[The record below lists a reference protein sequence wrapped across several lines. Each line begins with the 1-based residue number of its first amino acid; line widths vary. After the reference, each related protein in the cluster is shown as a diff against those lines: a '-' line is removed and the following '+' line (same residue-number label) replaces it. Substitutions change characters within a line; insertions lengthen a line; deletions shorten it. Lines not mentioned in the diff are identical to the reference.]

1 MISNSIDAFVNRWQA
16 ADGKEI
22 ANPQPFLAELCDL
35 LGVERPR
42 PASHDPAENIY
53 AFERT
58 VTFHNG
64 DGTESTGRIDLYK
77 QGCFVLESKSLRQTP
92 ESPGWKG
99 RMLRAHGQASQ
110 YVRALPP
117 DEGRPPFILLLDV
130 GQSVIEIHSE
140 FSRTG
145 GAYVPFP
152 DPRSHRLTLGDLR
165 DEAIR
170 ERLSKVWTD
179 PLSLDPSRRSAKVTK
194 EIARLLGEL
203 AEQLEEHGKD
213 PDEVASFLKRCL
225 FTMFAE
231 DTKLLPEHSF
241 TDLLEQAAGYPQHFP
256 RLLSGLWG
264 EMDRGGFS
272 VLLRADILRFNGGL
286 FAEHDAIAL
295 TKEQILLLQLATEQD
310 WREVEPAIFGTLL
323 QRALDPVERH
333 QLGAHYTPRAYVERL
348 VMPTVIEPLRDEW
361 KYAHAAAIELDRQGK
376 HDEALTEL
384 RHFRDRL
391 VHVRVLDP
399 ACGSGNFL
407 YVTLEHLKRLEGE
420 VLNTIAEFG
429 SSQEHLEMAG
439 VTVDPRQML
448 GIEKNPRAARIA
460 EAVLWIGYLQWHF
473 RTRGDVNPPQPVL
486 KNYKNIEHRD
496 ALLDWDKVEY
506 VTDERGIPKTRWDGK
521 TMKTHPVTGERVPD
535 ESAQAV
541 EERYVNPR
549 KAAWPEADFV
559 VGNPPFIGT
568 SNLRRSLGDGYTDA
582 VRQTYK
588 QVPESAD
595 YVMYWWH
602 IAAGLACEAK
612 IKRFGLITTNS
623 LRQTFNRRVVQHH
636 MGQKKPLSL
645 VFAVPDHP
653 WVDTADGADVRIAMT
668 VGEGGEHVGELAN
681 VIEETDGQGEG
692 VDVALNTREGK
703 LHSDLRAGVDTTAC
717 HKLSAHD
724 LISSP
729 GVKLH
734 GAGFIVTPQEAAKLG
749 LGQTRGLERHIR
761 HYRNGRD
768 LTQIPRGVMVI
779 DLQGLSADEVRA
791 LYPDVYQ
798 RVRERVKPERDN
810 NLEAYRRDNWW
821 VFGRKHTELRLALAK
836 LHRYISTVETSKHRF
851 FIFLDESI
859 LPDNKLINICLEGSF
874 HLGVLS
880 SRIHVTWS
888 LVTGS
893 RLGVGNDPVYVKT
906 RCFETYPFP
915 DPTET
920 QRQQIR
926 DLAEQLDTRRKHRQQ
941 LHPKLTLT
949 GIYNVLEKLRSGEE
963 LTDADKLIHEQGLV
977 TVIGELHDELDTA
990 ALDAYGWGDL
1000 APALVGKPG
1009 GTTPSAHKSPAQIA
1023 AEEDLLGRLVKLNAE
1038 RAAEEE
1044 QGLVRWLR
1052 PEFQAPEQPAATQK
1066 DLIPGLVLDET
1077 VAAMTAKKSWPKSLT
1092 EQFKALKTALAEH
1105 PAPLGAEQLART
1117 FKRAQTRRVSE
1128 LLTTLVALGQAR
1140 SVEGGRFT
1148 SVRGPPARPIFSL
1161 LLTAR
1166 CVDVAHVSRHAAS
1179 PEWRHNRGR
1188 KSMLHS
1194 RTDLT
1199 PPFTS
1204 KTLHALRNHHNRSSR

>member
-1 MISNSIDAFVNRWQA
+1 MRPARRRA
-16 ADGKEI
+16 A
-22 ANPQPFLAELCDL
+22 
-35 LGVERPR
+35 R
-42 PASHDPAENIY
+42 PASHDPAENSY
-53 AFERT
+53 VFERT
-58 VTFHNG
+58 VIFHNG

-99 RMLRAHGQASQ
+99 RMLRAHGQASH

-117 DEGRPPFILLLDV
+117 GEGRPPFILLLDV
-130 GQSVIEIHSE
+130 GQSVIEVHSE

-152 DPRSHRLTLGDLR
+152 DPRSHRLTLDDLR
-165 DEAIR
+165 NETVRD
-170 ERLSKVWTD
+170 RLSKIWTD

-203 AEQLEEHGKD
+203 AEQLEEQGKD
-213 PDEVASFLKRCL
+213 PDEVASFLMRCL

-231 DTKLLPEHSF
+231 DAKLLPEHSF
-241 TDLLEQAAGYPQHFP
+241 TDLLEQAAGDPQHFP
-256 RLLSGLWG
+256 RLLTGLWG

-272 VLLRADILRFNGGL
+272 VLLRTDILRFNGGL
-286 FAEHDAIAL
+286 FAEHDALAL
-295 TKEQILLLQLATEQD
+295 TKEQILLLQLAAEQD
-310 WREVEPAIFGTLL
+310 WRAVEPAIFGTLL
-323 QRALDPVERH
+323 ERALDPVERH
-333 QLGAHYTPRAYVERL
+333 RLGAHYTPRAYVERL
-348 VMPTVIEPLRDEW
+348 VMPAIIEPLRDEW

-496 ALLDWDKVEY
+496 ALLDWDKIEY

-521 TMKTHPVTGERVPD
+521 TMKTHPVTGEQVPD
-535 ESAQAV
+535 DSAQAV

-549 KAAWPEADFV
+549 QATWPEADFV

-568 SNLRRSLGDGYTDA
+568 SNMRRSLGDGYTDA
-582 VRQTYK
+582 VRRTYK

-602 IAAGLACEAK
+602 IAAGMAREGK

-668 VGEGGEHVGELAN
+668 VAEGGEHVGQLAS
-681 VIEETDGQGEG
+681 VIEEADGQGEG
-692 VDVALNTREGK
+692 VDVVLETREGK
-703 LHSDLRAGVDTTAC
+703 LHPDLRVGQAVSLASRLT
-717 HKLSAHD
+717 SNSR
-724 LISSP
+724 ISSR
-729 GVKLH
+729 GMQLF
-734 GAGFIVTPQEAAKLG
+734 GSGFIVTPDEASELG
-749 LGQTRGLERHIR
+749 LGRVADLERYIR
-761 HYRNGRD
+761 QYRNGRD
-768 LTQIPRGVMVI
+768 LTQTPRGVMVI
-779 DLQGLSADEVRA
+779 DLFGLSAEEVRGR
-791 LYPDVYQ
+791 YPEVYQ
-798 RVRERVKPERDN
+798 RIVERIKPERDAKSHSKDGAGYAR
-810 NLEAYRRDNWW
+810 LWW
-821 VFGRKHTELRLALAK
+821 LFGKPRQELRKYCADLR
-836 LHRYISTVETSKHRF
+836 RYIATVETSKHRF
-851 FIFLDESI
+851 FVFLDESI
-859 LPDNKLINICLEGSF
+859 LPDNMLVNVASDDAF
-874 HLGVLS
+874 HLGTLS
-880 SRIHVTWS
+880 SRAHVAWALAAGGT
-888 LVTGS
+888 LED
-893 RLGVGNDPVYVKT
+893 RPRYNKT
-906 RCFETYPFP
+906 RCFEAFPFP

-926 DLAEQLDTRRKHRQQ
+926 DLAEQLDARRKHRQK

-949 GIYNVLEKLRSGEE
+949 GMYNVLEKLRSGEE

-977 TVIGELHDELDTA
+977 TVIGELHDELDA
-990 ALDAYGWGDL
+990 AVLDAYGWGDL

-1009 GTTPSAHKSPAQIA
+1009 GTTPSAHKSPEQLA
-1023 AEEDLLGRLVKLNAE
+1023 AEENLLGRLVKLNAE
-1038 RAAEEE
+1038 RVAEEG
-1044 QGLVRWLR
+1044 QGIVRWLR

-1077 VAAMTAKKSWPKSLT
+1077 VAGVTAKKSWPKSLT
-1092 EQFKALKTALAEH
+1092 EQFKTLKTALAEH

-1148 SVRGPPARPIFSL
+1148 SV
-1161 LLTAR
+1161 
-1166 CVDVAHVSRHAAS
+1166 
-1179 PEWRHNRGR
+1179 
-1188 KSMLHS
+1188 
-1194 RTDLT
+1194 
-1199 PPFTS
+1199 
-1204 KTLHALRNHHNRSSR
+1204 

>member
-1 MISNSIDAFVNRWQA
+1 MTCSASSV
-16 ADGKEI
+16 
-22 ANPQPFLAELCDL
+22 
-35 LGVERPR
+35 
-42 PASHDPAENIY
+42 PASRDPAENSY
-53 AFERT
+53 VFERT

-99 RMLRAHGQASQ
+99 RMLGAHGQASK

-117 DEGRPPFILLLDV
+117 EEGRPPFILLLDV

-165 DEAIR
+165 DQAIR
-170 ERLSKVWTD
+170 ERLGKLWTD
-179 PLSLDPSRRSAKVTK
+179 PLSLDPSRLSAKVTR

-203 AEQLEEHGKD
+203 AEQLEEQGKD
-213 PDEVASFLKRCL
+213 PDEVASFLMRCL

-231 DTKLLPEHSF
+231 NTKLLPEHSF
-241 TDLLEQAAGYPQHFP
+241 NDLLEQAAGDPQHFP

-272 VLLRADILRFNGGL
+272 VLLRTDIPRFNGGL
-286 FAEHDAIAL
+286 FAEHDALAL
-295 TKEQILLLQLATEQD
+295 TKQQILLLQRAAEQD

-323 QRALDPVERH
+323 ERALDPVERH
-333 QLGAHYTPRAYVERL
+333 QLGAHYTPRVYVERL
-348 VMPTVIEPLRDEW
+348 VMPAIIEPLRDEW

-376 HDEALTEL
+376 HGEALIEL
-384 RHFRDRL
+384 RRFRDRL

-429 SSQEHLEMAG
+429 SSQEHFETAG

-473 RTRGDVNPPQPVL
+473 RTSRNVKPPLPVL

-521 TMKTHPVTGERVPD
+521 TMKTHAVTGERVPD

-568 SNLRRSLGDGYTDA
+568 SSMRRRLGDGYTDA
-582 VRQTYK
+582 VRKTYK

-602 IAAGLACEAK
+602 IAAGLAREGK

-653 WVDTADGADVRIAMT
+653 WVDSTDGADVRIAMT
-668 VGEGGEHVGELAN
+668 VGEGGEYVGELAS
-681 VIEETDGQGEG
+681 VIEETGGQGEG
-692 VDVALNTREGK
+692 VDVVLETCEGK
-703 LHSDLRAGVDTTAC
+703 LHSDLRVGVDTAIARNLIASSELTAM
-717 HKLSAHD
+717 
-724 LISSP
+724 

-734 GAGFIVTPQEAAKLG
+734 GSGFIVSANEATQLG
-749 LGQTRGLERHIR
+749 LGTEPGLERHICEF
-761 HYRNGRD
+761 RNGRD
-768 LTQIPRGVMVI
+768 LAQTPRNAKVI
-779 DLQGLSADEVRA
+779 DLFGLSESQVRYR
-791 LYPDVYQ
+791 YPAVYQ
-798 RVRERVKPERDN
+798 WILHRVKPDRD
-810 NLEAYRRDNWW
+810 AKAHTKDGAGYARYWW
-821 VFGRKHTELRLALAK
+821 VFGKPRQELQIALKGLTRYLATVRTAR
-836 LHRYISTVETSKHRF
+836 HRVFQFLPSHVVSESKIVVVASDDGF
-851 FIFLDESI
+851 D
-859 LPDNKLINICLEGSF
+859 
-874 HLGVLS
+874 LGVLS
-880 SRIHVTWS
+880 GRLHVGWA
-888 LVTGS
+888 LALGGW
-893 RLGVGNDPVYVKT
+893 LGVGNDPTYNHT
-906 RCFETYPFP
+906 DCFNKFPFP
-915 DPTET
+915 DPSEA

-949 GIYNVLEKLRSGEE
+949 GMYNVLEKLRLGEE

-977 TVIGELHDELDTA
+977 TVIGELHDELDA
-990 ALDAYGWGDL
+990 AVLDAYGWADL

-1009 GTTPSAHKSPAQIA
+1009 GTTPSSHKSPEQIA
-1023 AEEDLLGRLVKLNAE
+1023 AEEDLLDRLVQLNAE

-1044 QGLVRWLR
+1044 QGTVRWLR
-1052 PEFQAPEQPAATQK
+1052 PEFQAPEQPVATQK
-1066 DLIPGLVLDET
+1066 DLIPGLAAGEV
-1077 VAAMTAKKSWPKSLT
+1077 VAAKTAKKSWPKSLT
-1092 EQFKALKTALAEH
+1092 EQFKALQTALAQH
-1105 PAPLGAEQLART
+1105 PAPSEPSSWQEPSNAR
-1117 FKRAQTRRVSE
+1117 KRQGSAN
-1128 LLTTLVALGQAR
+1128 
-1140 SVEGGRFT
+1140 
-1148 SVRGPPARPIFSL
+1148 
-1161 LLTAR
+1161 
-1166 CVDVAHVSRHAAS
+1166 C
-1179 PEWRHNRGR
+1179 
-1188 KSMLHS
+1188 
-1194 RTDLT
+1194 
-1199 PPFTS
+1199 
-1204 KTLHALRNHHNRSSR
+1204 